1 MKRIKIIKYLGLGIG
16 SILLVLLL
24 LLFSSTLK
32 VAKGISRVID
42 TPAHLVRLQVVN
54 GSDVEELMQEV
65 VESLENF
72 VDSTLEIRVVDTINF
87 DIKSLPLSFVVS
99 REKDKTAAVLL
110 AEKLGL
116 DPSKVVY
123 KPLEH
128 NNRQVSATLVLGEDY
143 KVVKLP

>member
-42 TPAHLVRLQVVN
+42 MPAHLVRLQVVN